1 MSERAG
7 WGRLWGQKVC
17 ADKGS
22 DLVLVNPGGG
32 HLLPSS
38 AQLSPPFKPVSFSQM
53 HTFSQGLEDFSNLSP
68 ILFSH
73 VSPPPP
79 LSLFT
84 SFSPLR
90 SHLKM
95 AVVVTANN
103 PSTWDTGVGALLA

>member
-32 HLLPSS
+32 HLPPSS

-53 HTFSQGLEDFSNLSP
+53 HTFSQGLEDFSNLTP
-68 ILFSH
+68 ILFS
-73 VSPPPP
+73 PC
-79 LSLFT
+79 
-84 SFSPLR
+84 FSPSSSFLVHFFFTFKI
-90 SHLKM
+90 S
-95 AVVVTANN
+95 
-103 PSTWDTGVGALLA
+103 SEDGCGGDCQ